1 MLDATMTRL
10 RLALCLLPLVT
21 AGCSGNNIWNTP
33 TPLTVPFSFTDLR
46 VGLGAMAATNQTVTL
61 HYTGWLYSNTP
72 PDNKEAQ
79 FDTSIGR
86 GPFEFTIGASQV
98 IRGWERGV
106 PGMRIGGK
114 RKLVLPPEDAYG
126 SNGSGSIPP
135 NATLVFEIDLLT
147 VQ

>member
-1 MLDATMTRL
+1 MTRL
-10 RLALCLLPLVT
+10 HLALCLLPLVT

-33 TPLTVPFSFTDLR
+33 TPLTVPFSTTDLR
-46 VGLGAMAATNQTVTL
+46 VGTGVDAQTGRTVTVN
-61 HYTGWLYSNTP
+61 YTGWLYSSTAA
-72 PDNKEAQ
+72 DNKGAQ
-79 FDTSIGR
+79 FDTSLGR

-98 IRGWERGV
+98 IRGWDRGV
-106 PGMRIGGK
+106 PGMRVGGR

-126 SNGSGSIPP
+126 SAGSGNTIPP